1 MFGKTFVDIIDS
13 LKNIFINKI
22 VKYVWCIKARVLAG
36 LIQKTK
42 LSVTMNTLSAV
53 EGGINK

>member
-36 LIQKTK
+36 LIQKNQIICNDEHS
-42 LSVTMNTLSAV
+42 LSS
-53 EGGINK
+53 GRGNK